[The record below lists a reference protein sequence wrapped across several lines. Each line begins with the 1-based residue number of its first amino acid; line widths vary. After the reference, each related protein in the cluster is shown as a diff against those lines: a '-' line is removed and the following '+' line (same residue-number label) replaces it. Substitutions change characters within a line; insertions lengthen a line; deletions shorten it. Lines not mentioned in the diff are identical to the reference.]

1 MKKLLLILIC
11 LFVSFEVK
19 SKTVFTTQELLNLY
33 EKPVNKGVVEWYVT
47 GVYQSLFY
55 LNNMNLVNEDGKL
68 CVPENIGSSLTVD
81 TLLSMTKNRI
91 SKDNQNKQKLLNYPF
106 PLTLI
111 LVLSDNFPCDDNW
124 KTR

>member
-1 MKKLLLILIC
+1 MKKLLVILVC

-19 SKTVFTTQELLNLY
+19 SKLFTTQELLNLY

-47 GVYQSLFY
+47 GVYQSLFH

-68 CVPENIGSSLTVD
+68 CVPENIGRSLTVD

>member
-1 MKKLLLILIC
+1 
-11 LFVSFEVK
+11 
-19 SKTVFTTQELLNLY
+19 
-33 EKPVNKGVVEWYVT
+33 
-47 GVYQSLFY
+47 
-55 LNNMNLVNEDGKL
+55 MNLVNEDGKL
-68 CVPENIGSSLTVD
+68 CVPENIGRSLTVD